1 VDELEHLVH
10 RPVDHNAALDRRH
23 QRASCSRLIDAYAR
37 GVNLERH
44 RPQRRFGVLLEDD
57 LRVVLADEADR
68 LRLEYLQ
75 GVKRLW
81 PLLRGYW
88 FDAVILAAA
97 GIGVAGAVLGQE
109 LKDGP
114 AGPVWFDV
122 LAMLAIVL
130 PLLARRR
137 FPFGAPAAVGVAAAA
152 TSFIDKTVVP
162 FDGIA
167 FLVGSAALF
176 LAGLLRERSQAIAG
190 FAVAEGV
197 LAVVIHN
204 DPRSDVG
211 NFIVLSII
219 FTIVWSIAFGV
230 GRKSE
235 ETDEAK
241 ERATKAEREREERA
255 RVAVADERARIAREL
270 HDVVG
275 HSVSVMTVQAS
286 AVRRLLRPEQE
297 REREALLIVER
308 TGREALA
315 EMRRMVGVLRRPE
328 EAPALAPQPSLEHLD
343 KLVAQAREA
352 GLPVE
357 LRVEG
362 ESVQLP
368 AGVDLTAYRLIQEG
382 LTNAIKHARA
392 TRAEVVVH
400 YTDDHVELAVSDDGS
415 GSGNSDGG
423 GHGLVGMRERVSVYG
438 GELEAG
444 PAPSGGY
451 RLSARLPIAPA

>member
-1 VDELEHLVH
+1 VQAVDVV
-10 RPVDHNAALDRRH
+10 R
-23 QRASCSRLIDAYAR
+23 
-37 GVNLERH
+37 
-44 RPQRRFGVLLEDD
+44 EDD
-57 LRVVLADEADR
+57 SRVVPADEAIDPHS
-68 LRLEYLQ
+68 EYLQ
-75 GVKRLW
+75 IVKRFL
-81 PLLRGYW
+81 PFARRYW
-88 FDAVILAAA
+88 FDAVILGLT
-97 GIGVAGAVLGQE
+97 GIGVTGAVLGRNRTI
-109 LKDGP
+109 GP
-114 AGPVWFDV
+114 EGPLWFDV

-137 FPFGAPAAVGVAAAA
+137 FPFGAPVAVGVAAASI
-152 TSFIDKTVVP
+152 SFVDKTVVP
-162 FDGIA
+162 YDGVA
-167 FLVGSAALF
+167 FLVGCAALF
-176 LAGLLRERSQAIAG
+176 LVGSLRDRAQAFAG

-197 LAVVIHN
+197 AAVVVHN
-204 DPRSDVG
+204 DPRSGVG
-211 NFIVLSII
+211 NFVVASII

-230 GRKSE
+230 GRKSVE
-235 ETDEAK
+235 ADEAK
-241 ERATKAEREREERA
+241 ERAARAERGREERA
-255 RVAVADERARIAREL
+255 HLAVADERARIAREL

-286 AVRRLLRPEQE
+286 AVRRLLRSDQE

-328 EAPALAPQPSLEHLD
+328 EAPALAPQPSLEQLD
-343 KLVAQAREA
+343 KLVEQARRA

-382 LTNAIKHARA
+382 LTNAIKHAQA
-392 TRAEVVVH
+392 TRAEVFVR
-400 YTDDHVELAVSDDGS
+400 YNGDRVELAVSDDGNGSPS
-415 GSGNSDGG
+415 GDGG

-444 PAPSGGY
+444 PGPSGGF
-451 RLSARLPIAPA
+451 RLRATLPIAPT